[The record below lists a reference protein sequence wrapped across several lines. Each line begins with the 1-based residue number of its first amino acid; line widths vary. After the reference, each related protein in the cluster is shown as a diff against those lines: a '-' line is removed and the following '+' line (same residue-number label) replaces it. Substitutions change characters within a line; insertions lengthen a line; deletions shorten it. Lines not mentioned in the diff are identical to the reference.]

1 MDHIKK
7 LLEDMQTLSVNV
19 RHFMHKQI
27 ASLELDVTYEMVKV
41 LFILSEHKELN
52 QQQIADMTL
61 KNKASLTSLIDNMQK
76 RDLVIR
82 TEDAADRR
90 NKIITMTEQGQ
101 STLEAVKP
109 VLKNLFQDLYQDIS
123 LAEIKMMN
131 NVILKMSKVID

>member
-1 MDHIKK
+1 MDQIKK

-41 LFILSEHKELN
+41 LFILAEHKEMN

-76 RDLVIR
+76 RELVIR

-90 NKIITMTEQGQ
+90 NKIITMTEQGHI
-101 STLEAVKP
+101 TLEAVKP

-123 LAEIKMMN
+123 LQEINMMN
-131 NVILKMSKVID
+131 NVILKMSKVIE